1 MEPTARP
8 NLRAAAL
15 LSNSSHSGSA
25 APHATCRSVVTTS
38 GASSSAPLYAATS
51 AMPTSASANGPET
64 PPADLTAVISASGA
78 HLLSYLPL
86 GSLLTGHQ
94 SPTLVSTAFYDAV
107 YHALGTQFTTLSF
120 SGCPHLR
127 KVDDEALIKIIRNII
142 EISQAHHPEYNRPV
156 ERRRGHVCE
165 HTITCPCPING
176 IVYLDLSRCRSIK
189 GEGVHFAL
197 KHLPNVRRIS
207 LSGAKRLDWLTHFV
221 SERVIP
227 DCYNKVQVHKLEAVD
242 ISACP
247 KIDDLGVRSFLGAVK
262 GHRIRVLDLS
272 GCSTKTSDEIAGP
285 ISAYCRNLESISLA
299 GMKKI
304 TAYGV
309 GLIAYC
315 CRDTLR
321 SLNIRH
327 CSKVHLMEL
336 LWRRVQHMA
345 TLLTNSGDQQEGNL
359 LRRQFTRRHTQE
371 TFPMQVGRMQH
382 LERCTLCP

>member
-1 MEPTARP
+1 M
-8 NLRAAAL
+8 
-15 LSNSSHSGSA
+15 SSMDTSASVSA
-25 APHATCRSVVTTS
+25 APR
-38 GASSSAPLYAATS
+38 AATP
-51 AMPTSASANGPET
+51 AMPTSASAARGPET
-64 PPADLTAVISASGA
+64 PPVADLTAVISASGA

-86 GSLLTGHQ
+86 GSLLAGQQ

-107 YHALGTQFTTLSF
+107 YYALGTQFSELSF

-127 KVDDEALIKIIRNII
+127 MVDDEALIKIIRNII
-142 EISQAHHPEYNRPV
+142 EISQAHHPEYSRPV
-156 ERRRGHVCE
+156 GRRRRHVCE
-165 HTITCPCPING
+165 HTITCPCPINC
-176 IVYLDLSRCRSIK
+176 IKHLDLSRCRFIE

-197 KHLPNVRRIS
+197 KHLPHIRRIS
-207 LSGAKRLDWLTHFV
+207 LSGAKRLDWLKHFV

-227 DCYNKVQVHKLEAVD
+227 DCYNKVQVQKLEVLD

-247 KIDDLGVRSFLGAVK
+247 KIDDLGVRSLLGSVK

-304 TAYGV
+304 TAYAV

-321 SLNIRH
+321 SINVRH

-345 TLLTNSGDQQEGNL
+345 TLLTNSDDQQEGNL
-359 LRRQFTRRHTQE
+359 S
-371 TFPMQVGRMQH
+371 PNAI
-382 LERCTLCP
+382 